1 MNASGPARG
10 ELGRERRY
18 LAEWYRPEI
27 TGATLDDVVG
37 RLKRGA
43 AEADHVR
50 VVMALSVPS
59 DEVVYCLYA
68 ADSADAVVAACTH
81 AGIPAE
87 RITAD
92 VDARIDGPG

>member
-1 MNASGPARG
+1 MVTDASGPPGGEPGRG
-10 ELGRERRY
+10 RRF
-18 LAEWYRPEI
+18 LAEWYRPEV

-43 AEADHVR
+43 TEGAAVR
-50 VVMALSVPS
+50 LVMALSVPS
-59 DEVVYCLYA
+59 DEVFYCLYA
-68 ADSADAVVAACTH
+68 AESADDVLAACAR

-92 VDARIDGPG
+92 VDARIDG

>member
-1 MNASGPARG
+1 MRASDPARG

-18 LAEWYRPEI
+18 LAEWYRPDV

-43 AEADHVR
+43 AEDDAVR

-68 ADSADAVVAACTH
+68 ARSEDDVLAACVR